1 MQGWEKRRLYVQAF
15 PFVPE
20 SVCFPRRKK
29 EEGGISPLSSLKDG
43 MVIKFIGGGV
53 TIER

>member
-1 MQGWEKRRLYVQAF
+1 MGEKAVIRAGF
-15 PFVPE
+15 
-20 SVCFPRRKK
+20 SICS
-29 EEGGISPLSSLKDG
+29 GISLFPSPKKGRRGDFPLSSLKDG

>member
-1 MQGWEKRRLYVQAF
+1 MGEKAVIRAGFSICSGISLF
-15 PFVPE
+15 ISP
-20 SVCFPRRKK
+20 KK

>member
-1 MQGWEKRRLYVQAF
+1 MGEKAVIRAGFSIWFGISLFPSPKKGRR
-15 PFVPE
+15 
-20 SVCFPRRKK
+20 
-29 EEGGISPLSSLKDG
+29 GGFSPLSSLKDG